1 MAYTNQTTN
10 YGLPLPVD
18 SDRST
23 FLDTNTAFAAVDTAL
38 KGAVDGVASAASD
51 ITALTTRVSSAESAI
66 TALTTRVAA
75 LETAIASF
83 DLENAVFYDAT
94 NGTGLTNAQAVKLK
108 LHS

>member
-1 MAYTNQTTN
+1 MSYTNQTTN

-23 FLDTNTAFAAVDTAL
+23 FLDTNTAFQAVDTAL
-38 KGAVDGVASAASD
+38 KGAVDDVAAADSA
-51 ITALTTRVSSAESAI
+51 ITALTTRLTTAENAI
-66 TALTTRVAA
+66 TTLTTRVAA
-75 LETAIASF
+75 LETAVASF